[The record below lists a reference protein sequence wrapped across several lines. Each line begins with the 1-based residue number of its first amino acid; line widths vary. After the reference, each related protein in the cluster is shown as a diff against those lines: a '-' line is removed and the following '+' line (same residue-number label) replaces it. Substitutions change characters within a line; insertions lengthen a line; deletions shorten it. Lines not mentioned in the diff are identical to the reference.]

1 MSAGRGPQGQL
12 HTEGAVATRQSTRRE
27 RSQGTGGESSTQHQC
42 EGSVPTGPTQYKGMI
57 SNSVVYDR
65 VRKRINWF

>member
-12 HTEGAVATRQSTRRE
+12 HTEGAVAGGQSIRRE

-42 EGSVPTGPTQYKGMI
+42 EGSVATT
-57 SNSVVYDR
+57 R
-65 VRKRINWF
+65 VQVHDQQQCSAVWQSEEQN